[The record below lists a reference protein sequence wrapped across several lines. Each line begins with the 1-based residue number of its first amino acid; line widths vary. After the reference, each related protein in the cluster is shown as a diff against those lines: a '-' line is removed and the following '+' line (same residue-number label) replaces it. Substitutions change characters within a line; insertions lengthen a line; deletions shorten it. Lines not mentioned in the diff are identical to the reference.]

1 MLPYVAWKKYATARK
16 IDAFSI
22 RWTNIYPYAFPPFR
36 LILRCLKNR
45 HGGRRL
51 CNNHFVWKF
60 QVWFSKL
67 ISLLVDVPVLL
78 PRKANLLHHPLQ
90 TDNAHPI
97 LSHSH
102 LAACRLSGKSFKVQA
117 FQRTLSTLSSPPGVP
132 AHDVNTPSTCGS
144 RLCCVLNNKKIPFR
158 RLHKLCISKYVIC
171 SGKHSI
177 NWRTPPYL
185 PIS

>member
-1 MLPYVAWKKYATARK
+1 MDKGDYVV
-16 IDAFSI
+16 II
-22 RWTNIYPYAFPPFR
+22 P
-36 LILRCLKNR
+36 
-45 HGGRRL
+45 
-51 CNNHFVWKF
+51 VWKS
-60 QVWFSKL
+60 QVWFTKL
-67 ISLLVDVPVLL
+67 ISLMVHVPVLL

-102 LAACRLSGKSFKVQA
+102 LAACRLSRKSFKVPGFSEDIIDVIIASWRPGTRRQYA
-117 FQRTLSTLSSPPGVP
+117 VYLWKWAVLCTQLQKDPVSPSPQTVLEFLQTLYNSGLSNSSLSVAGV
-132 AHDVNTPSTCGS
+132 
-144 RLCCVLNNKKIPFR
+144 
-158 RLHKLCISKYVIC
+158 CIRKYVIR